1 MAFRSIGALKRIVS
15 WFESEAAGCAL
26 NGIWHGRRVMPQPC
40 SADLRERVLVAYE
53 QGERS
58 QVAIARPPTA
68 IGSAKPARQPA
79 VLQAPGNPGQD

>member
-1 MAFRSIGALKRIVS
+1 
-15 WFESEAAGCAL
+15 
-26 NGIWHGRRVMPQPC
+26 MPQLC
-40 SADLRERVLVAYE
+40 SADLRERVLAAYE

-58 QVAIARPPTA
+58 QVAIAWPPSA